1 MLQLLFR
8 QSKLAFGFTVLKL
21 FAVLTF
27 KYLFQ
32 IMDCIFFDACVQY
45 LSSTCLPMQN
55 KNQNKKHSDSEEVS
69 SLWSELPQASPIHVG

>member
-1 MLQLLFR
+1 MWQLLFR

-32 IMDCIFFDACVQY
+32 IMDCIFFDAWVQY
-45 LSSTCLPMQN
+45 LT
-55 KNQNKKHSDSEEVS
+55 EVYMS
-69 SLWSELPQASPIHVG
+69 VHAEQKPEQKTQ